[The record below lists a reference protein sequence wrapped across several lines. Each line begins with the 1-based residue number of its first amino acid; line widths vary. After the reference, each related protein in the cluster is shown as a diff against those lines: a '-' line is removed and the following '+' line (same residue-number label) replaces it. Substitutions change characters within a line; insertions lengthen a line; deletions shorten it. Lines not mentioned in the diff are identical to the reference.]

1 MFDRCDRCDPD
12 AGRLSGRSPNT
23 ASCTTRFATA
33 RAGVLVAAFLQAGG
47 AVAFTGSIRFPG
59 NGTSLSNLAFAPTIP
74 VPNNPAVG
82 QVVQSASHE
91 VGVGTPQV
99 LCRVF
104 ETVAVN
110 GTLASGSNTLFTTN
124 VAGLG
129 VRYSIRRQAKG
140 QFRNAPYSTAYFPP
154 VSHTAEYHIMAELVV
169 TGPLG
174 SGTLTT
180 IPSLTVT
187 FSGRCFDTVSRTQH
201 VTPGSLFTAGTCSV
215 ATRAIQVALPPR
227 VSPSN
232 LTRTGATPFSIG
244 LNCAAPVRAYLSLDD
259 ASNPGN
265 RSTILSAAAG
275 STAKGVGMQIMS
287 ESRALSFGP
296 HDPDSGDLNVSFVGT
311 MRAGANLI
319 PLSARYVRTGPVSGG
334 TVKGL
339 ATFTMSYQ

>member
-1 MFDRCDRCDPD
+1 MFDWFDPGSARCG
-12 AGRLSGRSPNT
+12 GRWANT
-23 ASCTTRFATA
+23 VRCTTRFATA
-33 RAGVLVAAFLQAGG
+33 RAGVLLAAFLQAGTAG
-47 AVAFTGSIRFPG
+47 AFTGSIRFPG
-59 NGTSLSNLAFAPTIP
+59 HGTSLSSLAFAPTIP

-82 QVVQSASHE
+82 QVVQSVSHE
-91 VGVGTPQV
+91 VGLGTPQV
-99 LCRVF
+99 LCRIA

-110 GTLASGSNTLFTTN
+110 GTLASGSDTLFATN
-124 VAGLG
+124 VPGLG
-129 VRYSIRRQAKG
+129 VRYSIKRQAKG
-140 QFRNAPYSTAYFPP
+140 QFRNAPYATVFFPP
-154 VSHTAEYHIMAELVV
+154 VSHAAEYHIMAELVV

-180 IPSLTVT
+180 IPSLTMT
-187 FSGRCFDTVSRTQH
+187 FAGRCFETVSGTQH
-201 VTPGSLFTAGTCSV
+201 ITPGSRFAAGTCSV
-215 ATRAIQVALPPR
+215 GTRAIQVALPPR

-232 LTRTGATPFSIG
+232 LMRSGATPFSIG
-244 LNCAAPVRAYLSLDD
+244 LDCAAPVRAYLSLDD
-259 ASNPGN
+259 AANPGN

-287 ESRALSFGP
+287 ESRPLSFGP
-296 HDPDSGDLNVSFVGT
+296 HDPESGNLNVSFVGK